1 MLSYAD
7 ALRAI
12 FRRTDYERGDR
23 PERPAYAERV
33 WRLDRVRELLSALG
47 NPHHAYRAVHVAG
60 TKGKG
65 STTAMIESALRAAG
79 YRTGMYTSP
88 HLHTFRE
95 RIRRDGEPI
104 PEEDVARLV
113 ERMQPVLAERPEV
126 TVFEI
131 ITALAMLYLSEEPV
145 DIGVFE
151 VGLGGRLDATNVL
164 VPEVSVITS
173 ISLDHTKI
181 LGDTLEAIAGEKAGI
196 IKPGVPVVTA
206 PQQAAALGVIEAKA
220 TAQGAPLTVVGRDW
234 RWRALDSDLSGQH
247 LAVFRA
253 GHEESPEY
261 DRLYLPLLGAH
272 QLENAA
278 TAVAA
283 LEVLREGGMD
293 LPQEAVRC
301 GLAEVVW
308 PGRLEVLSARP
319 LVVVDGAHNPYSMER
334 LLEAVGDHL
343 RYERLILVFG
353 SGTTHPPADLLRV
366 LLPAA
371 DEVLLVHSRHA
382 KATPVGDLAAYA
394 DSLGHPGRPAGTVAE
409 GLTAALEEAGP
420 EDLVLVT
427 GSLFVVAEAREAWAC
442 LCGLPTPPSD
452 PPDVY

>member
-33 WRLDRVRELLSALG
+33 WRLDRVRELLAALG
-47 NPHHAYRAVHVAG
+47 NPQQAYRAVHVAG

-65 STTAMIESALRAAG
+65 STTAMIESALRAGG

-95 RIRRDGEPI
+95 RIRRDGAPI
-104 PEEDVARLV
+104 PEADVVRLV
-113 ERMQPVLAERPEV
+113 ERLRPVLAVRPEV

-131 ITALAMLYLSEEPV
+131 ITAMAMLYMSEEPV
-145 DIGVFE
+145 DFGVFE
-151 VGLGGRLDATNVL
+151 VGLGGRLDATNIL
-164 VPEVSVITS
+164 EPEVAVITS

-196 IKPGVPVVTA
+196 IKRGVPVVSA
-206 PQQAAALGVIEAKA
+206 PQRPAALGVIEAKA
-220 TAQGAPLTVVGRDW
+220 ADLGAPLTLVGGDW
-234 RWRALDSDLSGQH
+234 RWRALGADLTGQC
-247 LAVFRA
+247 LSIYRA
-253 GHEESPEY
+253 GQERAPEY
-261 DRLYLPLLGAH
+261 ERLEIPLLGAP

-283 LEVLREGGMD
+283 LEVLREGGLALD
-293 LPQEAVRC
+293 REAIRR
-301 GLAEVVW
+301 GLAEVSW
-308 PGRLEVLSARP
+308 PGRLEILSPKP

-334 LLEAVGDHL
+334 LIEAVGDHL
-343 RYERLILVFG
+343 RYGRLLLVFG
-353 SGTTHPPADLLRV
+353 AGVTHPPVDLLRV

-371 DEVLLVHSRHA
+371 DEAFMVHSQHA
-382 KATPVGDLAAYA
+382 KATPVEDLVADAGGLGQAA
-394 DSLGHPGRPAGTVAE
+394 RPAGTVAE
-409 GLTAALEEAGP
+409 GLPAALAEARP

-427 GSLFVVAEAREAWAC
+427 GSLFVVAEAREAWAA
-442 LCGLPTPPSD
+442 LRGLPPPPTD